1 MNWMYFLEAPMVL
14 SLISLTILISLL
26 AFWREDLRDRSLL
39 VPYDAITYR
48 EYWRLISSGFIHGH
62 GIHLSFNMV
71 TLLFFG
77 SLLEHRMGH
86 GAFLLL
92 YVSGLLIS
100 NIGVTLRY
108 RQDTSYEGTL
118 GASGAISAVVLGVVM
133 LNPFLRIGLPVI
145 SDLWPI
151 LTAPAWI
158 MGVVYLAYTFVSM
171 FLPRRLPINH
181 DSHWWGAVAGI
192 LLTILLKPQALAIM
206 QQIFAQL

>member
-1 MNWMYFLEAPMVL
+1 MTL
-14 SLISLTILISLL
+14 SLVGVTILISLVV
-26 AFWREDLRDRSLL
+26 FWREDLRDQSLL
-39 VPYDAITYR
+39 VPYDAITYG
-48 EYWRLISSGFIHGH
+48 EYWRLISSGFIHGN
-62 GIHLSFNMV
+62 GIHLSFNMI

-77 SLLEHRMGH
+77 SLLEHRLGH

-100 NIGVTLRY
+100 NMGVTLRY
-108 RQDTSYEGTL
+108 RKDTSYEGTL

-151 LTAPAWI
+151 FTAPAWI
-158 MGVVYLAYTFVSM
+158 MGLVYLSYTFISL

-192 LLTILLKPQALAIM
+192 LLTLLLKPQALEIM
-206 QQIFAQL
+206 QQLFAQL